1 MSPQARV
8 GLITTVLTF
17 LGGVWLFLAPFIVGY
32 QEVGEDWIDATRN
45 DLWVGGILMAVS
57 TLTLFLFAAFALRDA
72 AIRAD
77 ESRQQAE
84 EDSQSS

>member
-17 LGGVWLFLAPFIVGY
+17 LGGVWLCLAPFVVGY

-57 TLTLFLFAAFALRDA
+57 ALTFFLFAAFALRDA

-77 ESRQQAE
+77 ERQRAE
-84 EDSQSS
+84 EDSQDN

>member
-1 MSPQARV
+1 
-8 GLITTVLTF
+8 

-57 TLTLFLFAAFALRDA
+57 ALTLFLFAAFALRDA
-72 AIRAD
+72 AIHA
-77 ESRQQAE
+77 EERQRAE